1 MRPRAI
7 VLLSAGL
14 DSTVN
19 LALALEQAEVIM
31 VLTFDYG
38 QLAAQRENEFATAIA
53 TRYCLEH
60 RVIDLPFLK
69 TNYSALTGSRDSLPR
84 VEESAL
90 EDKTLMSKNATLVW
104 VPNRN
109 GVFVNVAAAVAEDR
123 AAQLIVAGFNAEEA
137 VTFTDNS
144 REFITASNKC
154 LSLSTRLPV
163 TLVSYTSDLEKTEI
177 VRLGLAAKAPLDLV
191 WACYDGGE
199 VMCGHCESCQRLIRA
214 FRNAGVLDL
223 ISGRIEIPC

>member
-19 LALALEQAEVIM
+19 LMLALERADVILA
-31 VLTFDYG
+31 LTFDYG
-38 QLAAQRENEFATAIA
+38 QRAARRESELAKAITA
-53 TRYCLEH
+53 RYRLEH

-69 TNYSALTGSRDSLPR
+69 TNYSALTGSRDSLPS
-84 VEESAL
+84 VEESDL
-90 EDKTLMSKNATLVW
+90 EDKALMSKNAALVW

-109 GVFVNVAAAVAEDR
+109 GVFVNVAAAVAEAN
-123 AAQLIVAGFNAEEA
+123 AAELIVAGFNAEEA
-137 VTFTDNS
+137 ITFADNS
-144 REFITASNKC
+144 REFITASNKA

-163 TLVSYTSDLEKTEI
+163 TLVSYTADLEKTDI
-177 VRLGLAAKAPLDLV
+177 VRLGLSNKAPLDLV
-191 WACYDGGE
+191 WACYAGGE
-199 VMCGHCESCQRLIRA
+199 VMCGQCESCQRLIRA

-223 ISGRIEIPC
+223 LRGRIEISC